1 MAGRRTARF
10 SFQAICGRAYG
21 PADYIELA
29 RIYHVIFIEDIPK
42 LDMSHKNEVNIYY
55 FCDMQMS
62 LLIGILS
69 TTLNVQVRRLITLI
83 DALYEHKVLVHVLA
97 DAPIFDLFLPSRAP
111 VAQLDGNNSNNSIS
125 DSAGD
130 ASEADAVQSEANNN
144 SNSNSRSSN
153 EAASDSD
160 SASMNVARLQHDEVS

>member
-1 MAGRRTARF
+1 
-10 SFQAICGRAYG
+10 
-21 PADYIELA
+21 
-29 RIYHVIFIEDIPK
+29 
-42 LDMSHKNEVNIYY
+42 
-55 FCDMQMS
+55 
-62 LLIGILS
+62 
-69 TTLNVQVRRLITLI
+69 VQVRRLITLI

-111 VAQLDGNNSNNSIS
+111 VAQLDVNNSSNSIS

-130 ASEADAVQSEANNN
+130 AGETDVVQNEANNN
-144 SNSNSRSSN
+144 SNSRSS